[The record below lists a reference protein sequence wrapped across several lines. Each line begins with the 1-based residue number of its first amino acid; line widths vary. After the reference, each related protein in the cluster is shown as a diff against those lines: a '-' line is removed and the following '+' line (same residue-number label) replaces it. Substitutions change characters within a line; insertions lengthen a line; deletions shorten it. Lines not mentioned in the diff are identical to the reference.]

1 MDNVKKN
8 KIMFNEKIMCIFIS
22 NTKER
27 NQNSINCH
35 KAMYI
40 MYEEDATQQSYTQEE
55 KNIFFRGTN
64 KRQDDF
70 SREVSG

>member
-40 MYEEDATQQSYTQEE
+40 MYEEDATQQSYT
-55 KNIFFRGTN
+55 
-64 KRQDDF
+64 
-70 SREVSG
+70 